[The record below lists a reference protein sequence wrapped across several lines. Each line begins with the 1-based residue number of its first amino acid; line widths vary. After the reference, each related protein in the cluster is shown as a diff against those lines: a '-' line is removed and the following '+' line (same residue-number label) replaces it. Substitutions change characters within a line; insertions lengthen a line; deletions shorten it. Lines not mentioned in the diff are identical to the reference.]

1 MTGVFSYI
9 SDERIELFKVAVDA
23 ASDWQGDDVGDN
35 EKQPESYEFIILK
48 RFPGQIPCKTNV
60 INYFIEYNA
69 RRIGNQFPENL
80 LDNILFLAYLRYFRF

>member
-1 MTGVFSYI
+1 MAWCVLFCWLCCCWLILITGVFSYI

-48 RFPGQIPCKTNV
+48 RFPGQIPCKRNV
-60 INYFIEYNA
+60 IIYF
-69 RRIGNQFPENL
+69 ENVMQEE
-80 LDNILFLAYLRYFRF
+80 